1 VPWGLGAAAFCAL
14 KCRRHICLIKNL
26 HSSGVTLVNKQ
37 AAMMHARQMQN
48 LSRLLRLPFLR
59 VAQWAVF
66 AYFHRA
72 RAAAKRAHI
81 IQPVSFDAC
90 YLAIILTH
98 SLSGCLSALSIP
110 RLKSQFFLLAACAL
124 ARSLARSRI

>member
-66 AYFHRA
+66 GYFQSA
-72 RAAAKRAHI
+72 RGSKESTHYSA
-81 IQPVSFDAC
+81 SF
-90 YLAIILTH
+90 
-98 SLSGCLSALSIP
+98 
-110 RLKSQFFLLAACAL
+110 F
-124 ARSLARSRI
+124 

>member
-1 VPWGLGAAAFCAL
+1 LGAALLLLFAL

-37 AAMMHARQMQN
+37 ASGYMMHARQMQN
-48 LSRLLRLPFLR
+48 LSHASSLRSPFLR
-59 VAQWAVF
+59 TGRCLHIF
-66 AYFHRA
+66 SERA

-98 SLSGCLSALSIP
+98 SLSAFPHFQSPGA
-110 RLKSQFFLLAACAL
+110 RL
-124 ARSLARSRI
+124 